1 MGGRGPGAGTGL
13 SSGGGGRQVS
23 TPYDWSGP
31 VSAGG
36 FQRWSNPDESIHV
49 PGEGASHDPS
59 EDDETWSY
67 GDDGKIYDNETG
79 QVWSSRFGW
88 VSPAEP
94 DHYGINILGLNIAI
108 SKEDRVEKLSS
119 KIEKASEKISE
130 LEEEAKQ
137 DGADLEKLAKKIA
150 SLQGQ
155 VERWE
160 EKKDKIEVRMGEDD
174 SYGLDDDDEDFGL
187 EEEEEEDEDDLD
199 DLDDLDD
206 EDVGDDDGDEDDDFD
221 Y

>member
-31 VSAGG
+31 INSGG
-36 FQRWSNPDESIHV
+36 FQRWSSPDESIRV
-49 PGEGASHDPS
+49 PGEGASQESLD

-67 GDDGKIYDNETG
+67 GEDGKIYDNETG
-79 QVWSSRFGW
+79 QVWSSKFGW

-94 DHYGINILGLNIAI
+94 DHYGINILGLDIAM
-108 SKEDRVEKLSS
+108 SKEDRVERLSS
-119 KIEKASEKISE
+119 KIEKAGEKISE

-174 SYGLDDDDEDFGL
+174 SYGLDDDDEDGL
-187 EEEEEEDEDDLD
+187 EEEDDDDDDLD
-199 DLDDLDD
+199 DDDDVDYVEGDDDDDLD
-206 EDVGDDDGDEDDDFD
+206 